1 MYTQPVH
8 IPACEPDDSTI
19 LRFSSSAVKP
29 RVELTLPDGV
39 PDAATESGNDEVQRE
54 DVERDVYRFG
64 GLWTLKLLRNECA
77 F

>member
-1 MYTQPVH
+1 M
-8 IPACEPDDSTI
+8 
-19 LRFSSSAVKP
+19 
-29 RVELTLPDGV
+29 ELTLPDGV